1 MLWVMRWLGS
11 ALALLLAGTARGEDG
26 SAAQTAVKDPP
37 RLIAMGW
44 AGIGTRFVHQSSTG
58 YLSSTAGT
66 KLHGGVEGG
75 MQLGARLT
83 RSFGLTAVLNVNET
97 RLGPVGNGL
106 TIIETGAAAV
116 FHGPAWFTFGPAIA
130 FHLTEKGGEL
140 PSSGTG
146 TSPSVFAHAWL
157 PLGWWS
163 MALHARAALD
173 MLGRD
178 DWQFSFSLGL
188 GGN

>member
-1 MLWVMRWLGS
+1 MLSVMRLLGS
-11 ALALLLAGTARGEDG
+11 ALALLLAGAARGEDG
-26 SAAQTAVKDPP
+26 SAAQTVKDPP

-66 KLHGGVEGG
+66 KLHGGLEGG

-83 RSFGLTAVLNVNET
+83 RSFGLTGVLNLNGT
-97 RLGPVGNGL
+97 RLGPVGNAL

-116 FHGPAWFTFGPAIA
+116 FHQGPAWLTLGPAVA
-130 FHLTEKGGEL
+130 FHLKEKGGEL
-140 PSSGTG
+140 PSSGAG
-146 TSPSVFAHAWL
+146 TSPSVFAHAWF

-163 MALHARAALD
+163 MALHARAAVD